1 MFTPE
6 VNYTSMVSGAGP
18 APMLAYGDV
27 LTAHHASMTA
37 VAGASASSAT
47 ATFGSWSGQGST
59 VAQAALVAHNT
70 EHLLLAEETLAKAE
84 IAHMAAVTHTSTVT
98 RMVPAPHAIANRMEE
113 AADQQINPWVL
124 GALTA
129 RIADLELEYFGYMW
143 PNNAAAG
150 VSDGAALDGYAA
162 ALMMPS
168 LPVVSGGS
176 PAAAAIAAASVAE

>member
-113 AADQQINPWVL
+113 AADQQTQNGTDCSLSVNDYLSRDCIE
-124 GALTA
+124 
-129 RIADLELEYFGYMW
+129 ADPCYLCYWRER
-143 PNNAAAG
+143 
-150 VSDGAALDGYAA
+150 
-162 ALMMPS
+162 
-168 LPVVSGGS
+168 
-176 PAAAAIAAASVAE
+176 